1 MQTKIIYS
9 FLAALVIF
17 ASCRKED
24 NPVLPDGLQRAT
36 IPQFAKDSSA
46 DLNISG
52 QDPLSFTGKFTLSQ
66 YFTTDQAFKSFDLVV
81 IKNGEPSS
89 VKVLQAGITSIP
101 ADFTVTG
108 DQLTTLFDADIEAG
122 DFFDI
127 GADVILTSGQK
138 LEAFPLDGNP
148 NYDPNVFALPGLKP
162 LTIRYAV
169 LCQFDATQYDG
180 DFVVVQDDWQDYQ
193 PGDIIPV
200 TMIDETHI
208 SFEYAA
214 LDAQPIIVEVD
225 PTSNTTSVD
234 NQYFGNY
241 GAGFGDF
248 FAESDPGNANNY
260 VAPCQGILSVVLDIS
275 SDALGPFGPF
285 RIVLQKKQ

>member
-9 FLAALVIF
+9 FLAALVIL

-24 NPVLPDGLQRAT
+24 NPALPAGLQRAT
-36 IPQFAKDSSA
+36 IPQLAKDSSA

-52 QDPLSFTGKFTLSQ
+52 QDPHSFTGKFRLDQ
-66 YFTTDQAFKSFDLVV
+66 YFKTDHGFNSFDLVV
-81 IKNGEPSS
+81 IKNGDPSS
-89 VKVLQAGITSIP
+89 VKVLQADITSIP

-108 DQLTTLFDADIEAG
+108 DELTTLFGAEIVAG

-127 GADVILTSGQK
+127 GADVTLTSGQK
-138 LEAFPLDGNP
+138 LEAFPADGNP
-148 NYDPNVFALPGLKP
+148 NYDPNVFALPGLQP
-162 LTIRYAV
+162 ITIRYSV
-169 LCQFDATQYDG
+169 LCQFDATEYDG
-180 DFVVVQDDWQDYQ
+180 NFVVLQDDWADYH
-193 PGDIIPV
+193 PGDIVPV
-200 TMIDETHI
+200 TMIDATHI

-214 LDAQPIIVEVD
+214 LDAQPIIVQVD

-241 GAGFGDF
+241 GPGNGNF
-248 FAESDPGNANNY
+248 FAQSDAGNANNY

-275 SDALGPFGPF
+275 SDELGPFGPF
-285 RIVLQKKQ
+285 RIVLQKQQ

>member
-1 MQTKIIYS
+1 MQTKIIYG
-9 FLAALVIF
+9 FLAAVVIL

-24 NPVLPDGLQRAT
+24 NPVLPDDLQRAT
-36 IPQFAKDSSA
+36 IPQLAKDSST

-52 QDPLSFTGKFTLSQ
+52 QDPHSFTGKFTLDQ
-66 YFTTDQAFKSFDLVV
+66 YFKTDNGYTSFDVVV
-81 IKNGEPSS
+81 IKNGDPSS
-89 VKVLQAGITSIP
+89 VQVLQQNVTSIP
-101 ADFTVTG
+101 AEFTVTG
-108 DQLTTLFDADIEAG
+108 DQLTTLFGAEIVAG

-127 GADVILTSGQK
+127 GADVTLTNGQK
-138 LEAFPLDGNP
+138 IEAFPVDGNP
-148 NYDPNVFALPGLKP
+148 NYDPNVFTLPGLQP
-162 LTIRYAV
+162 ITIRYAS
-169 LCQFDATQYDG
+169 LCQFDATEYDG

-193 PGDIIPV
+193 PGDVIPV
-200 TMIDETHI
+200 TMIDATHV

-225 PTSNTTSVD
+225 LASNTTSVE

-241 GAGFGDF
+241 GAGFGNF

-275 SDALGPFGPF
+275 SDELGPFGPF
-285 RIVLQKKQ
+285 RIVLQKQ

>member
-9 FLAALVIF
+9 FLAALVVL
-17 ASCRKED
+17 AGCRKED
-24 NPVLPDGLQRAT
+24 NPILPDGLQRAT
-36 IPQFAKDSSA
+36 IPQFSKDSSA

-52 QDPLSFTGKFTLSQ
+52 QDPHSFTGKFSLDQ
-66 YFTTDQAFKSFDLVV
+66 YFKTDHGFTSFDVVV
-81 IKNGEPSS
+81 IKNGDPSS
-89 VKVLQAGITSIP
+89 VQVLQAGVTSIP

-108 DQLTTLFDADIEAG
+108 DQLTSLFGAEIEAG
-122 DFFDI
+122 DYFDI
-127 GADVILTSGQK
+127 GADVTLTNGQK
-138 LEAFPLDGNP
+138 LEAFPSDGNS
-148 NYDPNVFALPGLKP
+148 NYDPNVFGLPGLQP
-162 LTIRYAV
+162 ITIRYSV

-180 DFVVVQDDWQDYQ
+180 NFVVVQDDWQDYA
-193 PGDIIPV
+193 PGDVIPV
-200 TMIDETHI
+200 TVIDATHI

-225 PTSNTTSVD
+225 PTSNTTSVE

-241 GAGFGDF
+241 GAGFGNF

-275 SDALGPFGPF
+275 SDALGPFGSF
-285 RIVLQKKQ
+285 RIVLQKQ